1 MAIIAVPRP
10 LRERLGEEGTDALV
24 EVLNQLTQNSRAD
37 TLTFVEEK
45 FERRLSEERVGRTE
59 QHIAQEFDRL
69 HQSLSA
75 FEADLIKWMFILS
88 IGNVAIMS
96 GILYTMLKLMVT

>member
-1 MAIIAVPRP
+1 MAIISVPRP
-10 LRERLGEEGTDALV
+10 LREKLGDEGADALV
-24 EVLNQLTQNSRAD
+24 EVLNRVAQDSRAD
-37 TLTFVEEK
+37 TITFVVEK
-45 FERRLSEERVGRTE
+45 FEDHLSEERVGRTE
-59 QHIAQEFDRL
+59 QHTAQEFDRL